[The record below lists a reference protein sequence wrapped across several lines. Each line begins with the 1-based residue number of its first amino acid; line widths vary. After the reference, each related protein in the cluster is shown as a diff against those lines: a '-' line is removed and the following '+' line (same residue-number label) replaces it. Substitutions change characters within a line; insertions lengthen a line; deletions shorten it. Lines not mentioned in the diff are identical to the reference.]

1 MPVNIGS
8 KNLKAAYV
16 GNKPIKAIYLGS
28 KQVWTSKPTEVLPN
42 NTSTNGTRD
51 NFRALLVKHGLNYKT
66 VEELPFNLD
75 TSNVT
80 KMSSMFRGCSS
91 LVSVPDLDTSQ
102 VTNMYGMFQD
112 CSSLVSVPDLD
123 TSRVRIMG
131 YMFYNCSS
139 LTDGNVRL
147 IGRHPS
153 VSTFNMLTG
162 SGLTREPFY
171 DTSGNP
177 I

>member
-91 LVSVPDLDTSQ
+91 LVSVPDLDTS
-102 VTNMYGMFQD
+102 
-112 CSSLVSVPDLD
+112 
-123 TSRVRIMG
+123 RVRIMG